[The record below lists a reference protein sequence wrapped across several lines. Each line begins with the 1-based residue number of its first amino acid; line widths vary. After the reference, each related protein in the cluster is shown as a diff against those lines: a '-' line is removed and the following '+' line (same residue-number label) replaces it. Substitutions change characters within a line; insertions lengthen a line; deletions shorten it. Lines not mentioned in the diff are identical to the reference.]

1 MNTLAFLD
9 FSSSF
14 NLLMNFRL
22 EDLTTVLKSKKYDKP
37 LWKLTLI
44 LSLMASIL
52 IGIDV
57 TLALQLGNTGSKVIE
72 LQKKLRD
79 KGYFE
84 GPVTGYYG
92 SLTQAAV
99 KQFQATNRLQV
110 DGIAGRQTLAALGL
124 TDAIATPTS
133 QQTTL
138 LKLGSSGSEVIAL
151 QQHLQVIGYYNKPI
165 TGFYDIFTQQAVKL
179 FQKNVGLAPD
189 GIAGPLTQ
197 AAIESEF
204 NSLSVSGSSLTPP
217 FVPKRGNFR

>member
-1 MNTLAFLD
+1 MNTVAFFY

-22 EDLTTVLKSKKYDKP
+22 ADLTTVLNLRVSYKNIG
-37 LWKLTLI
+37 KLTLI
-44 LSLMASIL
+44 LSLMTIIL
-52 IGIDV
+52 LEVEV
-57 TLALQLGNTGSKVIE
+57 TLALQFGNTGSKVIE

-84 GPVTGYYG
+84 GPITGYYG

-99 KQFQATNRLQV
+99 KQFQLTNRLQV

-124 TDAIATPTS
+124 TDAIASPTA

-138 LKLGSSGSEVIAL
+138 LQLGSSGSEVIAL
-151 QQHLQVIGYYNKPI
+151 QQHLQVLGYYNKPI

-179 FQKNVGLAPD
+179 FQKNVGLNPD

-197 AAIESEF
+197 AALESEF

-217 FVPKRGNFR
+217 IVPKRGNFR